1 MLTAINN
8 YLAYQ
13 GQKYI
18 KPEKSGT
25 QASAM
30 QDLRNLAQAARQEF
44 AEISQGLA
52 QRVAPF
58 EPERVS
64 QWMNQAQV
72 CRPHFWCYYRL
83 PSDSP
88 EDVAIAIRL
97 YGRKDNFG
105 ISVEVSFV
113 ERKKSEDTLS
123 KQNKVLA
130 VPIAE
135 PLYYFAQEAGV
146 SRKVEGNEENRSK
159 LQEAVKSGTVRKV
172 LVKYDI
178 PIEMELSPD
187 SLTDQLA
194 LGFDR
199 VLPYYD
205 ATKN

>member
-18 KPEKSGT
+18 KPEKSGM

-30 QDLRNLAQAARQEF
+30 QDLRILAQAARQEF
-44 AEISQGLA
+44 AEISQRLA

-64 QWMNQAQV
+64 QWMNQAQA

-83 PSDSP
+83 LSDSP

-97 YGRKDNFG
+97 YGRKDHFG

-159 LQEAVKSGTVRKV
+159 LQEAVESGTVRKV

-178 PIEMELSPD
+178 PIEVGTSLD
-187 SLTDQLA
+187 SLTDQLV

-205 ATKN
+205 ATKS